1 MIKTENI
8 DNIDIVTLNTDTLNA
23 LVSEQ
28 IRQEIS
34 DLFVNGTPKL
44 IVDLRGVKYIDSS
57 GFGCLLGITRS
68 AKNNYSVVKFCNID
82 TEIMKVLK
90 MLHLHT
96 VLNIFPSLEDC
107 ISSF

>member
-8 DNIDIVTLNTDTLNA
+8 DNIDIVTLDTDTLNA

-28 IRQEIS
+28 IRQEVS
-34 DLFVNGTPKL
+34 DLFLNGTPKL
-44 IVDLRGVKYIDSS
+44 ILDLRGVKYVDSS

-82 TEIMKVLK
+82 PEIMKVLK

-96 VLNIFPSLEDC
+96 VLNIFPNLEKC